1 MDNIRL
7 AELLF
12 PNIKETPADMEAKY
26 PKRILAEGAKVTRF
40 APSPTGFVHFG
51 GLFPVTVC
59 ERLAHLSG
67 GVFYLRI
74 EDTDAKR
81 EVAGA
86 AEALIK
92 VLAHYGINFDEGAV
106 LDENGKIADKG
117 IYGPYKQSMRG
128 DIYRVFAKDLVKRG
142 LAYPCFTTA
151 DELDELNAQDK
162 KAEIAEK
169 KAWDENE
176 WLAQA
181 EARRQQKLKERAI
194 TIEEVEEHLKN
205 GDAFILRIL
214 ANGDPEKK
222 TKFTDLVK
230 GELEI
235 PENDEDFVLLKS
247 DGIPTYHFAHA
258 VDDHLMGTTHVVRG
272 EEWLPSLAKHIQL
285 FNYLGF
291 KLPKYM
297 HISQIMRL
305 DENGNKK
312 KLSKRDMGANLDD
325 YKRLG
330 YDPDC
335 VMEYV
340 IGLLNSNY
348 EEWHMQN
355 PEKTYR
361 DFPFN
366 IKKMSVSGCLFDFN
380 KLNDVSKNIISRMDA
395 ETVYSRFLDWCNE
408 FDKDFAAII
417 KENESCERAVVSIGR
432 GGKKPRKDYGTWVE
446 LREYSELFYD
456 GYFKVIDEYPEN
468 FDKNDIKSA
477 LSKFLESFD
486 AADDQNVW
494 FEKIKAVA
502 SSLGY
507 AADMKDFKANPEKYK
522 GSVADISMF
531 IRIAV
536 TGKMNSPDMFTV
548 MQILG
553 EKRVR
558 ARISSMIEK
567 L

>member
-128 DIYRVFAKDLVKRG
+128 EIYHVFAKDLVKRG

-291 KLPKYM
+291 RLPKYM

-395 ETVYSRFLDWCNE
+395 ETVYSRFLEWCEE
-408 FDKDFAAII
+408 FDPEFAALV
-417 KENESCERAVVSIGR
+417 KENADCERAVVSIGR

-456 GYFKVIDEYPEN
+456 GCFKVVDEYPEN
-468 FDKNDIKSA
+468 FAKSDIKAA

-486 AADDQNVW
+486 TSDDQNVW

-507 AADMKDFKANPEKYK
+507 AADMKDFKANPENYK

-553 EKRVR
+553 EDRVR
-558 ARISSMIEK
+558 ARIASMIEK